1 MSGRWP
7 ACRRPGR
14 RRSRTRRSR
23 RRATRKSPSCG
34 SVRSSGPFG
43 RRNFPWLRSRSAVC
57 GSRSRTAVEAAGVWA
72 YRRPPGP
79 GTASPRARP
88 SRFVL
93 VSARSTALAVLE
105 TVVLGAALTVA
116 AATST
121 AADWQPPGLVVVL
134 LALALASDFFAV
146 SYGGQRIS
154 GSFLALVLAM
164 ALLGPAPA
172 TAIGI
177 VSVLFD
183 QWRARNRAG
192 LLLAN
197 LAAFATF
204 PLVGALLISWADV
217 EQEAAGFPLLVI
229 GVFMVTNFLNFLM
242 IGGHHA
248 FAERVSLAGEFRKIF
263 VPVLPSEVVS
273 AALCA
278 LVAAFYVRT
287 GVAAIALMLLV
298 LLVFQYLLRE
308 LLLSRERAERLAALQ
323 LGVLVSMIETLA
335 LRDRM
340 TARHSAA
347 VARYSRAM
355 ARALGWSSSEQELV
369 HTAALLHDIG
379 KFAFPDSIL
388 LLDSRL
394 DDEQWKAVKRHPED
408 GARIVRRIDGY
419 GNVAEIVHAHHERFD
434 GGGYPRGLAGDAIPH
449 GARLIAVADTYD
461 VITARD
467 SYRKP
472 ISVQAAIEELERSAG
487 RQLDPEVVHV
497 FIALLTAG
505 DLSFAHGDDA
515 DFERELNFGRR
526 VHAHAQPLP
535 RTR

>member
-1 MSGRWP
+1 
-7 ACRRPGR
+7 
-14 RRSRTRRSR
+14 
-23 RRATRKSPSCG
+23 
-34 SVRSSGPFG
+34 V
-43 RRNFPWLRSRSAVC
+43 V
-57 GSRSRTAVEAAGVWA
+57 
-72 YRRPPGP
+72 
-79 GTASPRARP
+79 
-88 SRFVL
+88 
-93 VSARSTALAVLE
+93 VSARSTFLAVVE
-105 TVVLGAALTVA
+105 AVVLGGALIVAALTSA
-116 AATST
+116 R
-121 AADWQPPGLVVVL
+121 ADWQPPALVVVL
-134 LALALASDFFAV
+134 LALALASDAFAV

-172 TAIGI
+172 TALGI
-177 VSVLFD
+177 ASVLFD
-183 QWRARNRAG
+183 QWRARNPGGR
-192 LLLAN
+192 LLAN
-197 LAAFATF
+197 LATFATF
-204 PLVGALLISWADV
+204 PLVGALLIRWWDV
-217 EQEAAGFPLLVI
+217 DQESAAFPLAVI
-229 GVFMVTNFLNFLM
+229 GVFMVTNLLNFLM

-248 FAERVSLAGEFRKIF
+248 FAERVSLPGEFRKIF
-263 VPVLPSEVVS
+263 VPVLPSEVLS

-347 VARYSRAM
+347 VARYARAM
-355 ARALGWSSSEQELV
+355 AHALGWSAADQEIV

-388 LLDSRL
+388 LADSRL
-394 DDEQWKAVKRHPED
+394 TDAQWEAVKRHPED
-408 GARIVRRIDGY
+408 GARIVRRLDGY
-419 GNVAEIVHAHHERFD
+419 GNVAEIVLSHHERWD
-434 GGGYPRGLAGDAIPH
+434 GNGYPRGLAGEEIPP

-472 ISVQAAIEELERSAG
+472 IPVAEAIEELERSAG

-505 DLSFAHGDDA
+505 DLSFRHGDDA
-515 DFERELNFGRR
+515 DFEAELNFGLR

-535 RTR
+535 RSR

>member
-1 MSGRWP
+1 M
-7 ACRRPGR
+7 
-14 RRSRTRRSR
+14 
-23 RRATRKSPSCG
+23 
-34 SVRSSGPFG
+34 
-43 RRNFPWLRSRSAVC
+43 
-57 GSRSRTAVEAAGVWA
+57 
-72 YRRPPGP
+72 
-79 GTASPRARP
+79 
-88 SRFVL
+88 
-93 VSARSTALAVLE
+93 RSTSLAVIE
-105 TVVLGAALTVA
+105 TVVLGGALLVAALS
-116 AATST
+116 ST
-121 AADWQPPGLVVVL
+121 AGDWRPQALVFVL
-134 LALALASDFFAV
+134 LGLALTTDLFAV

-177 VSVLFD
+177 ASVVFD
-183 QWRARNRAG
+183 QWRARNPPG

-204 PLVGALLISWADV
+204 PLLGALLIRWANVDH
-217 EQEAAGFPLLVI
+217 EAAAFPLLVI
-229 GVFMVTNFLNFLM
+229 GVFMVTNLLNFAM

-248 FAERVSLAGEFRKIF
+248 FAERVSLSGEFRKIF
-263 VPVLPSEVVS
+263 VPVLPSEVLS
-273 AALCA
+273 AILCA

-298 LLVFQYLLRE
+298 LLVFQFLLSE

-347 VARYSRAM
+347 VARYARAM
-355 ARALGWSSSEQELV
+355 AQALGWSAAEQEIV

-379 KFAFPDSIL
+379 KFAFPDAIL
-388 LLDSRL
+388 LADAKLS
-394 DDEQWKAVKRHPED
+394 DEQWEAVRRHPED
-408 GARIVRRIDGY
+408 GARIVRRLDGY
-419 GNVAEIVHAHHERFD
+419 GNVAEIVLSHHERWD
-434 GGGYPRGLAGDAIPH
+434 GTGYPRGLAGEAIPH

-472 ISVQAAIEELERSAG
+472 ISSEQAIEELERSAG
-487 RQLDPEVVHV
+487 RQLDPQVVHV

-505 DLSFAHGDDA
+505 DLSFRHGDDA
-515 DFERELNFGRR
+515 DFEEELSFGRR

-535 RTR
+535 RSR

>member
-1 MSGRWP
+1 MS
-7 ACRRPGR
+7 
-14 RRSRTRRSR
+14 T
-23 RRATRKSPSCG
+23 
-34 SVRSSGPFG
+34 
-43 RRNFPWLRSRSAVC
+43 
-57 GSRSRTAVEAAGVWA
+57 
-72 YRRPPGP
+72 
-79 GTASPRARP
+79 
-88 SRFVL
+88 
-93 VSARSTALAVLE
+93 RST
-105 TVVLGAALTVA
+105 
-116 AATST
+116 
-121 AADWQPPGLVVVL
+121 L
-134 LALALASDFFAV
+134 LALVEALVLASSVAVAAFTSSPADWDPPALVGVLLVLALTSDLFAV

-177 VSVLFD
+177 TSVLFD
-183 QWRARNRAG
+183 HLRARNPWG

-204 PLVGALLISWADV
+204 PLLGSLLIEWADPNL
-217 EQEAAGFPLLVI
+217 ENAEFPLIVF
-229 GVFMVTNFLNFLM
+229 GVFMVTNVVNFLM

-248 FAERVSLAGEFRKIF
+248 FVTRVSLVGEFRKIF
-263 VPVLPSEVVS
+263 IPVLPSEILS
-273 AALCA
+273 AVLCA
-278 LVAAFYVRT
+278 LVAAFYVQT

-298 LLVFQYLLRE
+298 LLTFQFLLRE
-308 LLLSRERAERLAALQ
+308 LLLSRERAESLAALQ

-355 ARALGWSSSEQELV
+355 AQALGWTAEQQDLV

-388 LLDSRL
+388 LADSRL
-394 DDEQWKAVKRHPED
+394 TDEQWEAVKRHPED
-408 GARIVRRIDGY
+408 GARIVRRLDGY
-419 GNVAEIVHAHHERFD
+419 GPVAEIVHAHHERWD
-434 GGGYPRGLAGDAIPH
+434 GRGYPRGLAEEDIPAA
-449 GARLIAVADTYD
+449 ARLIAVADTYD

-467 SYRKP
+467 SYRTP
-472 ISVQAAIEELERSAG
+472 RSSQEAIDELRRVAG
-487 RQLDPEVVHV
+487 HQLDPTVVKT
-497 FIALLTAG
+497 FIELLTTG

-515 DFERELNFGRR
+515 DFERELSFGRR